1 MVGFSVQK
9 KINPQV
15 KRPVGMKASNQKFC
29 IVTAASLVMIT
40 TATAIILVDF
50 GMKRWVTRTTC
61 EERGAVGRK
70 GRSLSSMQ
78 QERGTKGNHKA
89 LVAAIKRFLSDV
101 KQRP

>member
-1 MVGFSVQK
+1 QLWKIRLPFSPFLYYQK
-9 KINPQV
+9 Q
-15 KRPVGMKASNQKFC
+15 
-29 IVTAASLVMIT
+29 
-40 TATAIILVDF
+40 LVDF
-50 GMKRWVTRTTC
+50 GIKRWVNRTTC